1 MIRALF
7 IVCMLLVVE
16 LGFGQSP
23 EEIERSTIE
32 VDMLLEKA
40 KMAQQDTEK
49 RTLAEQC
56 LNMARSLHY
65 DGGVIK
71 SSICLGEIDVRQ
83 GKSEDAL
90 QHYLEAEAKAQ
101 SNGNK
106 TTLLEI
112 YQAIGDLFTREKL
125 YTNARRYYL
134 DILKL
139 QGSDYETMEKLAD
152 AYLYEQSSDTA
163 EIYYKRLIVKYK
175 ESGNVVRLV
184 RIYQK
189 LANAY
194 DQQGNAGKSLYY
206 YLPIEDLIERFGSMQ
221 EKSILYNNLG
231 RQYATLHDYVK
242 AIEYFEKAELQ
253 CVYIPCDYPD
263 VLYANM
269 GIALHNIGNT
279 KRGIEY
285 LLKARTILA
294 NRKDNVALANLEHL
308 LAGVYFK
315 SNDLYNAISH
325 NNIAIELA
333 KETKQATVLAEAYK
347 TAADLYHELYDFEKA
362 FAFYKSYLNLVD
374 SVRLE
379 EQARQQRLNQQRS
392 LLSEAEGQIKYLIA
406 RQNYKDLELG
416 QVRFERE
423 RLELLN
429 KNLELESRQKEDKIL
444 LYQAQKAVDGAKQRE
459 LISEAMRS
467 RQALL
472 LAARELDTEKQ
483 KREISELKRQDE
495 IDRTRR
501 MVDSTSRAQEV
512 AILRKDKDI
521 TDLQLRQQDT
531 FRRFVYGLGSLLIVI
546 LGLLALGW
554 AFARRTNNRLNK
566 QNRKIQAQNLEIAEE
581 RHKSDR
587 LLRNVLPEEI
597 AQELKT
603 KGYATPRYYDSV
615 TVVFTDFVNFTR
627 LSANLAPEALVDEL
641 DECFLAFDEICE
653 KHGLEKIKT
662 IGDAYM
668 CAGGIPIPNETHPTD
683 AVAAAAEMLLWLQT
697 RNNENS
703 NAIFQEMR
711 IGVHTGPVVAG
722 VIGKNKFAYDI
733 WGDAV
738 NLAARLEQHGVSGKI
753 NISTQTAEAVKDH
766 YNVSYRGV
774 KEVYNKDPMDMYF
787 IEERI

>member
-1 MIRALF
+1 MY
-7 IVCMLLVVE
+7 
-16 LGFGQSP
+16 GQSP
-23 EEIERSTIE
+23 EEIERSTVD
-32 VDMLLEKA
+32 VDMLLDKA
-40 KMAQQDTEK
+40 KALQNDKEK
-49 RTLAEQC
+49 KTLAEQS
-56 LNMARSLHY
+56 LSMARSLHY

-71 SSICLGEIDVRQ
+71 ASILLGEIDVRM

-90 QHYLEAEAKAQ
+90 QHYLEAEAKVQ
-101 SNGNK
+101 GNDNK
-106 TTLLEI
+106 TTLLQI
-112 YQAIGDLFTREKL
+112 YSAIGDLFTREKL
-125 YTNARRYYL
+125 YANARRYYQ
-134 DILKL
+134 DILKIKG
-139 QGSDYETMEKLAD
+139 QDYETMEKLAD
-152 AYLYEQSSDTA
+152 AYLFEQLSDSS
-163 EIYYKRLIVKYK
+163 EIYYKKLIIRYK
-175 ESGNVVRLV
+175 EEGNVVRLV

-189 LANAY
+189 LANGY

-231 RQYATLHDYVK
+231 RQYATLHEYNK
-242 AIEYFEKAELQ
+242 AIEYFQKAELQ

-263 VLYANM
+263 ILYANM

-279 KRGIEY
+279 KQGLEY
-285 LLKARTILA
+285 LLKARAILA
-294 NRKDNVALANLEHL
+294 GRKDNVALANLEHL

-333 KETKQATVLAEAYK
+333 KETKQASVLAEAYK

-362 FAFYKSYLNLVD
+362 FEFYKNYLNLVD
-374 SVRLE
+374 SVRIE
-379 EQARQQRLNQQRS
+379 EQVRQQRLNQQRS

-444 LYQAQKAVDGAKQRE
+444 LYQAQKDVDQSKQRE
-459 LISEAMRS
+459 LTNEAYRA
-467 RQALL
+467 RQDLL
-472 LAARELDTEKQ
+472 LAAKALENEKKDRVITELT
-483 KREISELKRQDE
+483 RQDE

-521 TDLQLRQQDT
+521 ADLRLGQQDT
-531 FRRFVYGLGSLLIVI
+531 FRQFVYGLGALLLVI
-546 LGLLALGW
+546 LGLLAIGW

-627 LSANLAPEALVDEL
+627 LSANLAPEALVNEL

-668 CAGGIPIPNETHPTD
+668 CAGGIPIPNDTHPTD
-683 AVAAAAEMLLWLQT
+683 AVAAASEMLHWLQN
-697 RNNENS
+697 RNQGNAY
-703 NAIFQEMR
+703 AIFQEMR

-738 NLAARLEQHGVSGKI
+738 NVAARLEQHGESNKI
-753 NISTQTAEAVKDH
+753 NISTQTADAIKH
-766 YNVSYRGV
+766 QYKVSHRGV
-774 KEVYNKDPMDMYF
+774 KEVYNKDPMDMFF
-787 IEERI
+787 IERRV

>member
-7 IVCMLLVVE
+7 IACMLLVVE
-16 LGFGQSP
+16 RGFGQSP

-40 KMAQQDTEK
+40 KMAQLDTEK

-56 LNMARSLHY
+56 LKMAQSLHY

-83 GKSEDAL
+83 GKTEDAL

-152 AYLYEQSSDTA
+152 AYLYQQSSDTA

-194 DQQGNAGKSLYY
+194 DQQGNAGKSLFY

-231 RQYATLHDYVK
+231 RQYATLHDYKK

-285 LLKARTILA
+285 LLKARAILV

-362 FAFYKSYLNLVD
+362 FAFYKNYLNLVD

-495 IDRTRR
+495 IDRTQR

-587 LLRNVLPEEI
+587 LLRNVLPEQI

-697 RNNENS
+697 RNNENA

-753 NISTQTAEAVKDH
+753 NISTQTAEAVKGH
-766 YNVSYRGV
+766 YKVSYRGV

>member
-1 MIRALF
+1 
-7 IVCMLLVVE
+7 MLLVVE
-16 LGFGQSP
+16 RGFGQSP

-40 KMAQQDTEK
+40 KMAQLDTEK

-56 LNMARSLHY
+56 LKMAQSLHY

-83 GKSEDAL
+83 GKTEDAL

-152 AYLYEQSSDTA
+152 AYLYQQSSDTA

-194 DQQGNAGKSLYY
+194 DQQGNAGKSLFY

-231 RQYATLHDYVK
+231 RQYATLHDYKK

-285 LLKARTILA
+285 LLKARAILV

-362 FAFYKSYLNLVD
+362 FAFYKNYLNLVD

-495 IDRTRR
+495 IDRTQR

-587 LLRNVLPEEI
+587 LLRNVLPEQI

-697 RNNENS
+697 RNNENA

-753 NISTQTAEAVKDH
+753 NISTQTAEAVKGH
-766 YNVSYRGV
+766 YKVSYRGV

>member
-1 MIRALF
+1 LIRALF
-7 IVCMLLVVE
+7 IACMLLVVE
-16 LGFGQSP
+16 RGFGQSP

-40 KMAQQDTEK
+40 KMAQLDTEK

-56 LNMARSLHY
+56 LKMAQSLHY

-83 GKSEDAL
+83 GKTEDAL

-125 YTNARRYYL
+125 YTNARRYYQ

-152 AYLYEQSSDTA
+152 AYLYQQSSDTA
-163 EIYYKRLIVKYK
+163 EIYYKRLIVRYK

-231 RQYATLHDYVK
+231 RQYATLHDYKK

-285 LLKARTILA
+285 LLKARAILV

-429 KNLELESRQKEDKIL
+429 KNLELESRQKEDKIM
-444 LYQAQKAVDGAKQRE
+444 LYRAQEAADQSKQRE

-495 IDRTRR
+495 IERTRR

-587 LLRNVLPEEI
+587 LLRNVLPEQI

-697 RNNENS
+697 RNKENA

-766 YNVSYRGV
+766 YKVSYRGV

-787 IEERI
+787 IDGRI

>member
-83 GKSEDAL
+83 GKTEDAL

-125 YTNARRYYL
+125 YANARRYYL

-139 QGSDYETMEKLAD
+139 QSSDYETMEKLAD
-152 AYLYEQSSDTA
+152 AYLYQQSSDTA
-163 EIYYKRLIVKYK
+163 EIYYKRLIVRYK

-231 RQYATLHDYVK
+231 RQYATLHDYKK

-285 LLKARTILA
+285 LLKARAILV

-429 KNLELESRQKEDKIL
+429 KNLELESRQKEDKIM
-444 LYQAQKAVDGAKQRE
+444 LYRAQEAADQSKQRE

-495 IDRTRR
+495 IERTRR

-587 LLRNVLPEEI
+587 LLRNVLPEQI

-697 RNNENS
+697 RNKENA

-766 YNVSYRGV
+766 YKVSYRGV

-787 IEERI
+787 IDGRI

>member
-1 MIRALF
+1 MIKALG
-7 IVCMLLVVE
+7 IACLLLVAATMY
-16 LGFGQSP
+16 GQSP
-23 EEIERSTIE
+23 EEIERSTVD
-32 VDMLLEKA
+32 VDMLLDKA
-40 KMAQQDTEK
+40 KALQNDKEK
-49 RTLAEQC
+49 KTLAEQS
-56 LNMARSLHY
+56 LSMARSLHY

-71 SSICLGEIDVRQ
+71 ASILLGEIDVRM

-90 QHYLEAEAKAQ
+90 QHYLEAEAKVQ
-101 SNGNK
+101 GNDNK
-106 TTLLEI
+106 TTLLQI
-112 YQAIGDLFTREKL
+112 YSAIGDLFTREKL
-125 YTNARRYYL
+125 YANARRYYQ
-134 DILKL
+134 DILKIKG
-139 QGSDYETMEKLAD
+139 QDYETMEKLAD
-152 AYLYEQSSDTA
+152 AYLFEQLSDSS
-163 EIYYKRLIVKYK
+163 EIYYKKLIIRYK
-175 ESGNVVRLV
+175 EEGNVVRLV

-189 LANAY
+189 LANGY

-231 RQYATLHDYVK
+231 RQYATLHEYNK
-242 AIEYFEKAELQ
+242 AIEYFQKAELQ

-263 VLYANM
+263 ILYANM

-279 KRGIEY
+279 KQGLEY
-285 LLKARTILA
+285 LLKARAILA
-294 NRKDNVALANLEHL
+294 GRKDNVALANLEHL

-333 KETKQATVLAEAYK
+333 KETKQASVLAEAYK

-362 FAFYKSYLNLVD
+362 FEFYKNYLNLVD
-374 SVRLE
+374 SVRIE
-379 EQARQQRLNQQRS
+379 EQVRQQRLNQQRS

-444 LYQAQKAVDGAKQRE
+444 LYQAQKDVDQSKQRE
-459 LISEAMRS
+459 LTNEAYRA
-467 RQALL
+467 RQDLL
-472 LAARELDTEKQ
+472 LAAKALENEKKDRVITELT
-483 KREISELKRQDE
+483 RQDE

-521 TDLQLRQQDT
+521 ADLRLGQQDT
-531 FRRFVYGLGSLLIVI
+531 FRQFVYGLGALLLVI
-546 LGLLALGW
+546 LGLLAIGW

-627 LSANLAPEALVDEL
+627 LSANLAPEALVNEL

-668 CAGGIPIPNETHPTD
+668 CAGGIPIPNDTHPTD
-683 AVAAAAEMLLWLQT
+683 AVAAASEMLHWLQN
-697 RNNENS
+697 RNQGNAY
-703 NAIFQEMR
+703 AIFQEMR

-738 NLAARLEQHGVSGKI
+738 NVAARLEQHGESNKI
-753 NISTQTAEAVKDH
+753 NISTQTADAIKH
-766 YNVSYRGV
+766 QYKVSHRGV
-774 KEVYNKDPMDMYF
+774 KEVYNKDPMDMFF
-787 IEERI
+787 IERRV

>member
-1 MIRALF
+1 LIRALF
-7 IVCMLLVVE
+7 IACMLLVVE
-16 LGFGQSP
+16 RGFGQSP

-40 KMAQQDTEK
+40 KMAQLDTEK

-56 LNMARSLHY
+56 LKMAQSLHY

-83 GKSEDAL
+83 GKTEDAL

-152 AYLYEQSSDTA
+152 AYLYQQSSDTA

-194 DQQGNAGKSLYY
+194 DQQGNAGKSLFY

-231 RQYATLHDYVK
+231 RQYATLHDYKK

-285 LLKARTILA
+285 LLKARAILV

-362 FAFYKSYLNLVD
+362 FAFYKNYLNLVD

-495 IDRTRR
+495 IDRTQR

-587 LLRNVLPEEI
+587 LLRNVLPEQI

-697 RNNENS
+697 RNNENA

-753 NISTQTAEAVKDH
+753 NISTQTAEAVKGH
-766 YNVSYRGV
+766 YKVSYRGV

>member
-7 IVCMLLVVE
+7 IACMLLVVE
-16 LGFGQSP
+16 RGFGQSP

-40 KMAQQDTEK
+40 KMAQLDTEK

-56 LNMARSLHY
+56 LKMAQSLHY

-83 GKSEDAL
+83 GKTEDAL

-125 YTNARRYYL
+125 YTNARRYYQ

-152 AYLYEQSSDTA
+152 AYLYQQSSDTA
-163 EIYYKRLIVKYK
+163 EIYYKRLIVRYK

-231 RQYATLHDYVK
+231 RQYATLHDYKK

-285 LLKARTILA
+285 LLKARAILV

-429 KNLELESRQKEDKIL
+429 KNLELESRQKEDKIM
-444 LYQAQKAVDGAKQRE
+444 LYRAQEAADQSKQRE

-495 IDRTRR
+495 IERTRR

-587 LLRNVLPEEI
+587 LLRNVLPEQI

-697 RNNENS
+697 RNKENA

-766 YNVSYRGV
+766 YKVSYRGV

-787 IEERI
+787 IDGRI

>member
-1 MIRALF
+1 
-7 IVCMLLVVE
+7 MLLVVE
-16 LGFGQSP
+16 RGFGQSP

-40 KMAQQDTEK
+40 KMAQLDTEK

-56 LNMARSLHY
+56 LKMAQSLHY

-83 GKSEDAL
+83 GKTEDAL

-152 AYLYEQSSDTA
+152 AYLYGQSSDTA

-285 LLKARTILA
+285 LLKARAILV

-495 IDRTRR
+495 IDRTQR

-587 LLRNVLPEEI
+587 LLRNVLPEQI

-697 RNNENS
+697 RNNENA

-753 NISTQTAEAVKDH
+753 NISTQTAEAVKGQ
-766 YNVSYRGV
+766 YKVSYRGV